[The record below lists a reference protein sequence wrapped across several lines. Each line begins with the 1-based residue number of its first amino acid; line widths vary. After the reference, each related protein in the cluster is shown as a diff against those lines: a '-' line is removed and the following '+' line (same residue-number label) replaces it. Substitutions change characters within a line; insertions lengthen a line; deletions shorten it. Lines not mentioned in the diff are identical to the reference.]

1 MILIKPSF
9 EIITKIDPQAMLQRI
24 EAAGRTCYKSES
36 KITEDTAG
44 PFVRK
49 IIKSGHESVL
59 EHEQLSIRFIVDR
72 GVTHELVRH
81 RLCAFSQESTRYC
94 NYKGGVTF
102 IIPPWVEIKEGEYDT
117 NFMPD
122 FELISGSE
130 WAWYMVMAMAEQ
142 SYKKLL
148 EGQWSPQQA
157 RSVLPNS
164 LKTEIVMTANMREW
178 RHVLRLRTAPAAHP
192 QMREIMIP
200 LLIKLN
206 EMIPEV
212 FGDIHIPYY
221 EPIHKGQFSKT
232 Q

>member
-9 EIITKIDPQAMLQRI
+9 EILTNIKPLDILQRI
-24 EAAGRTCYKSES
+24 EAAGRTCYKSED
-36 KITEDTAG
+36 KITSDTAG
-44 PFVRK
+44 PFVRR

-59 EHEQLSIRFIVDR
+59 EHESISVRFIVDR

-102 IIPPWVEIKEGEYDT
+102 IIPPWLEIEPREYSFYEILNMPKE
-117 NFMPD
+117 NFDEDAM
-122 FELISGSE
+122 LWTAHMAASE
-130 WAWYMVMAMAEQ
+130 TTYLQ
-142 SYKKLL
+142 LL
-148 EGQWSPQQA
+148 KHGWSPQHA

-178 RHVLRLRTAPAAHP
+178 RHILKLRCDKAAHP

-200 LLIKLN
+200 LRDELIRVL
-206 EMIPEV
+206 PEV
-212 FGDIHIPYY
+212 FSDVHKI
-221 EPIHKGQFSKT
+221 EPIGV
-232 Q
+232 